1 MTKEEFKEMERVY
14 LQWLHEHPKGD
25 YSYKAFSHMS
35 RTLEFAKYWSKLH
48 QPTVISSVCEHPLF
62 LPYTPIDGNEI
73 KQCANCGYI
82 KQTDL

>member
-1 MTKEEFKEMERVY
+1 MAIRGKNKNQYDDLVGFCTVNRIGAKEEMRLRGIIDRIVE
-14 LQWLHEHPKGD
+14 
-25 YSYKAFSHMS
+25 
-35 RTLEFAKYWSKLH
+35 SKLH